1 MDSTLLLSGCS
12 LCCDLAKRREVGLPF
27 RADYRLQLRKN
38 SILVR
43 RAENSDAYFAVAEI
57 QNRRETSNPV
67 PEPEIGTAIEF
78 DPADFQK
85 IDIFSGDFVQS
96 SVHHHGR
103 KAPSRSKLDQHG
115 LTRFQNFALEVRFI
129 DFNSRFHTHRECDLR
144 SRRRGRERGMVA
156 CRRHSSVE

>member
-43 RAENSDAYFAVAEI
+43 RAENSDAHFAVAEI

-67 PEPEIGTAIEF
+67 PEPEIRTAIELNAG
-78 DPADFQK
+78 DLQK
-85 IDIFSGDFVQS
+85 IDILSGNLVQS
-96 SVHHHGR
+96 SVHYHH
-103 KAPSRSKLDQHG
+103 
-115 LTRFQNFALEVRFI
+115 
-129 DFNSRFHTHRECDLR
+129 
-144 SRRRGRERGMVA
+144 
-156 CRRHSSVE
+156 